1 MEAWGIAP
9 GSGKENLI
17 SAESAIHFWR
27 RFVPSLPECPN
38 RSARSSFISSLAK
51 DREPRWIETRF
62 QRLVILGV
70 IGFLGRRPRFATAN
84 PSSGGLK

>member
-9 GSGKENLI
+9 GSGKENLF

-38 RSARSSFISSLAK
+38 RSARSSFISSLARK
-51 DREPRWIETRF
+51 IVSHAGLRRGF
-62 QRLVILGV
+62 SAL
-70 IGFLGRRPRFATAN
+70 IGFLGALPQAEMTVRLWRPA
-84 PSSGGLK
+84 